1 MKKTAGILAFL
12 FVVTFTANAQQKREN
27 RRPNFS
33 VEQKTELAV
42 KKLVLTLDLS
52 EKQKNKVTPLILEQI
67 TKREATTKERRRVR
81 AQNEKP
87 STDKVFEMQN
97 NQLQSKI
104 DFKNKMKQILDAE
117 QFERFQKMGRQRN
130 QRKKQMKRKN
140 GMRKTIQN
148 RMNRRRFRQRN

>member
-1 MKKTAGILAFL
+1 MKKTAGILAFV
-12 FVVTFTANAQQKREN
+12 FIVTFTANAQQKREN

-87 STDKVFEMQN
+87 STDQVFEMQN

-117 QFERFQKMGRQRN
+117 QFERFQKMARQ
-130 QRKKQMKRKN
+130 
-140 GMRKTIQN
+140 
-148 RMNRRRFRQRN
+148 